1 MVFVKF
7 EWHVDW
13 LAICKLVFTKVR
25 QFYLKKSRL
34 AGIDFEKNKFEM
46 TNPLNEKDMNMK
58 KYIFIG
64 LIVAMVGGFVGVAA
78 YKYFEGPQ
86 PVNITER
93 QKVQFA
99 NLPEYP
105 NPADGGVDFTVAAAK
120 TVPGVVHIKVTVENS
135 NNYNDFDPFRDFFGD
150 RGFGNPFGQ
159 RGPQMGSGS
168 GVIISADGYIVTN
181 NHVVKGASKIEVI
194 LNDKRSY
201 NGKVIGTDP
210 NTDLALLKI
219 DASNLP
225 FIVYGNSDDVKI
237 GEWVLAVG
245 NPFNLTS
252 TVTAGIVSAKG
263 RNINIIGENGSR
275 FPIESFIQT
284 DAAVNPGNSGGALVS
299 TRGELIGINT
309 AIASQTGSYAGYS
322 FAVPVNLVRKVMDD
336 LLEYGK
342 VQRAFLG
349 VQIQEVN
356 SEVAKENGLKS
367 IKGVYLAGISEGGAA
382 EAAGLKKGDVITS
395 IAGVDVNTTAE
406 LTEQI
411 GRHRPGDK
419 IDVKVIRDN
428 KDKTIAVI
436 LRGEDNLTELKKREA
451 VNANSL
457 LGANFSK
464 LSDADK
470 KSLKI
475 ESGVKVCGLKSGKL
489 SSIGIREGFI
499 ITRLNNKSVNEP
511 SDVDD
516 AVNSS
521 ESNMLMVEGV
531 YPQNPYSK
539 YVYSFN
545 IK

>member
-1 MVFVKF
+1 
-7 EWHVDW
+7 
-13 LAICKLVFTKVR
+13 
-25 QFYLKKSRL
+25 
-34 AGIDFEKNKFEM
+34 
-46 TNPLNEKDMNMK
+46 MNMK
-58 KYIFIG
+58 KNIFIG
-64 LIVAMVGGFVGVAA
+64 LLLASLGGFVGVAA
-78 YKYFEGPQ
+78 YKFFETKD
-86 PVNITER
+86 PVSITER

-99 NLPEYP
+99 SLPLYP
-105 NPADGGVDFTVAAAK
+105 EPMDGGTDFTVAAAK
-120 TVPGVVHIKVTVENS
+120 TVPGVVHIKVTVNRTQED
-135 NNYNDFDPFRDFFGD
+135 NYFDPFREFFGD
-150 RGFGNPFGQ
+150 RHFGNPFGQ
-159 RGPQMGSGS
+159 RGPSMGSGS

-181 NHVVKGASKIEVI
+181 NHVVKGADKIEVI

-201 NGKVIGTDP
+201 SGKIIGTDP

-219 DASNLP
+219 DAQNLP

-263 RNINIIGENGSR
+263 RNINIIGDNGVGR

-299 TRGELIGINT
+299 TKGELIGINT

-336 LLEYGK
+336 LLEFGK

-356 SEVAKENGLKS
+356 SELAKENGLKS
-367 IKGVYLAGISEGGAA
+367 IKGVYLAGVSEGGAA
-382 EAAGLKKGDVITS
+382 EAAGLKKGDVITT

-419 IDVKVIRDN
+419 IDVKVVRDS
-428 KDKTIAVI
+428 KDKLIAVV
-436 LRGEDNLTELKKREA
+436 LRGEDNLTELKKKEV
-451 VNANSL
+451 VNVNSL
-457 LGANFSK
+457 LGADFSK
-464 LSDADK
+464 LSDSDK

-475 ESGVKVCGLKSGKL
+475 ESGVKVNGLKGGKL

-499 ITRLNNKSVNEP
+499 ITRLNNKSVNTPEDID
-511 SDVDD
+511 DV
-516 AVNSS
+516 VNSS

>member
-1 MVFVKF
+1 
-7 EWHVDW
+7 
-13 LAICKLVFTKVR
+13 
-25 QFYLKKSRL
+25 
-34 AGIDFEKNKFEM
+34 
-46 TNPLNEKDMNMK
+46 MNMK

-64 LIVAMVGGFVGVAA
+64 LLMAALGGFVGVAA
-78 YKYFEGPQ
+78 YKLVEEKN
-86 PVNITER
+86 PVSISER

-99 NLPEYP
+99 SLPAYP
-105 NPADGGVDFTVAAAK
+105 SPGDGGTDFTVAAAK
-120 TVPGVVHIKVTVENS
+120 TVPGVVHIKVTVS
-135 NNYNDFDPFRDFFGD
+135 QSAQDNYFDPFREFFGD
-150 RGFGNPFGQ
+150 RNFGNPFGQ

-181 NHVVKGASKIEVI
+181 NHVVKGADKIEVI

-201 NGKVIGTDP
+201 NGKIIGTDP
-210 NTDLALLKI
+210 NTDLALIKI
-219 DASNLP
+219 DAQNLP

-263 RNINIIGENGSR
+263 RNINIIGDNGSASK

-356 SEVAKENGLKS
+356 AEVAKENGLKT
-367 IKGVYLAGISEGGAA
+367 IKGVLLAGVSEGGAA
-382 EAAGLKKGDVITS
+382 EAAGLKKGDVVTN
-395 IAGVDVNTTAE
+395 IAGVEVNTTAE

-419 IDVKVIRDN
+419 IDVKVVRDN
-428 KDKTIAVI
+428 KDKVIAVI
-436 LRGEDNLTELKKREA
+436 LRGEDNLTELKKKEA

-457 LGANFSK
+457 LGADFSK
-464 LSDADK
+464 LSDADRK
-470 KSLKI
+470 NLKI
-475 ESGVKVCGLKSGKL
+475 ESGVKVSGLKSGKL
-489 SSIGIREGFI
+489 SGIGIREGFI
-499 ITRLNNKSVNEP
+499 ITRLNNKSVNAP
-511 SDVDD
+511 SDIEDVI
-516 AVNSS
+516 NSS

>member
-1 MVFVKF
+1 
-7 EWHVDW
+7 
-13 LAICKLVFTKVR
+13 
-25 QFYLKKSRL
+25 
-34 AGIDFEKNKFEM
+34 
-46 TNPLNEKDMNMK
+46 MNMK
-58 KYIFIG
+58 KSIFIG
-64 LIVAMVGGFVGVAA
+64 LLIASLGGFIGVAA
-78 YKYFEGPQ
+78 YKFFEDKQ
-86 PVNITER
+86 PTSITER

-99 NLPEYP
+99 SLPVYP
-105 NPADGGVDFTVAAAK
+105 EPMEGGTDFTVAAAK
-120 TVPGVVHIKVTVENS
+120 TVPGVVHIKVTINQS
-135 NNYNDFDPFRDFFGD
+135 QQDNYFDPFRDFFGD
-150 RGFGNPFGQ
+150 NRGFGNPFGQ
-159 RGPQMGSGS
+159 RGPSMGSGS

-181 NHVVKGASKIEVI
+181 NHVVKGADNIEVI
-194 LNDKRSY
+194 LNDKRSFK
-201 NGKVIGTDP
+201 GKVIGTDP
-210 NTDLALLKI
+210 NTDLALVKI
-219 DASNLP
+219 DAQNLP

-263 RNINIIGENGSR
+263 RNINIIGDNGVTK

-299 TRGELIGINT
+299 TKGELIGINT

-356 SEVAKENGLKS
+356 AEVAKENGLKS
-367 IKGVYLAGISEGGAA
+367 IKGVLLASINDGGAA
-382 EAAGLKKGDVITS
+382 DAAGLKKGDVVTS
-395 IAGVDVNTTAE
+395 IAGVDVNTTSE

-411 GRHRPGDK
+411 ARHRPGDK
-419 IDVKVIRDN
+419 IDVKVVRDN
-428 KDKTIAVI
+428 KDKIIPVI
-436 LRGEDNLTELKKREA
+436 LRGEDNLTELKKKEV
-451 VNANSL
+451 VNANAL
-457 LGANFSK
+457 LGADFSK
-464 LSDADK
+464 LSDADRK
-470 KSLKI
+470 NLKI
-475 ESGVKVCGLKSGKL
+475 ESGVKISALKSGKL

-499 ITRLNNKSVNEP
+499 ITKLNNKSVN
-511 SDVDD
+511 SADDVED
-516 AVNSS
+516 VINST

>member
-1 MVFVKF
+1 
-7 EWHVDW
+7 
-13 LAICKLVFTKVR
+13 
-25 QFYLKKSRL
+25 
-34 AGIDFEKNKFEM
+34 
-46 TNPLNEKDMNMK
+46 MK
-58 KYIFIG
+58 KNIFIG
-64 LIVAMVGGFVGVAA
+64 LLIATIGGFVAVAA
-78 YKYFEGPQ
+78 YKFFEDRN
-86 PVNITER
+86 PVSITER

-99 NLPEYP
+99 SLPVYP
-105 NPADGGVDFTVAAAK
+105 EPLDGGTDFTVAAAR
-120 TVPGVVHIKVTVENS
+120 TVPGVVHIKVTINQTAQD
-135 NNYNDFDPFRDFFGD
+135 NYFDPFREFFGD
-150 RGFGNPFGQ
+150 NRSFGNPFGP

-181 NHVVKGASKIEVI
+181 NHVVKGADKIEVI

-201 NGKVIGTDP
+201 KGKIIGTDP
-210 NTDLALLKI
+210 NTDLALIKI
-219 DASNLP
+219 DAQNLP
-225 FIVYGNSDDVKI
+225 FIVYGNSDEVKI

-263 RNINIIGENGSR
+263 RSINIIGDDGGVKN

-299 TRGELIGINT
+299 TKGELIGINT

-336 LLEYGK
+336 LLEFGK

-367 IKGVYLAGISEGGAA
+367 IKGVFLAGVSDGGAA
-382 EAAGLKKGDVITS
+382 EAAGLKKGDVVVS
-395 IAGVDVNTTAE
+395 IAGVDVNSTSE

-419 IDVKVIRDN
+419 IDVRVLREN
-428 KDKTIAVI
+428 KEKTIAVI
-436 LRGEDNLTELKKREA
+436 LRGEDNLTELKKKEA
-451 VNANSL
+451 VNVNSL
-457 LGANFSK
+457 LGADFSK
-464 LSDADK
+464 ITDSEK

-475 ESGVKVCGLKSGKL
+475 ESGVKVSSIKPGKL
-489 SSIGIREGFI
+489 SSVGVREGFI
-499 ITRLNNKSVNEP
+499 ITRLNNKSVSSP
-511 SDVDD
+511 SEVDEI
-516 AVNSS
+516 VNSS

-531 YPQNPYSK
+531 YAQNPYSK

>member
-1 MVFVKF
+1 M
-7 EWHVDW
+7 
-13 LAICKLVFTKVR
+13 
-25 QFYLKKSRL
+25 KKS
-34 AGIDFEKNKFEM
+34 
-46 TNPLNEKDMNMK
+46 
-58 KYIFIG
+58 IFIG
-64 LIVAMVGGFVGVAA
+64 LLIASLGGFIGVAA
-78 YKYFEGPQ
+78 YKFFEDKQ
-86 PVNITER
+86 PSSITER
-93 QKVQFA
+93 QKVQYA
-99 NLPEYP
+99 SLPVYP
-105 NPADGGVDFTVAAAK
+105 EPAEGGTDFTVAAAK
-120 TVPGVVHIKVTVENS
+120 TVPGVVHIKVTINQS
-135 NNYNDFDPFRDFFGD
+135 QQDNYFDPFRDFFGD
-150 RGFGNPFGQ
+150 NRGFGNPFGQ
-159 RGPQMGSGS
+159 RGPSMGSGS

-181 NHVVKGASKIEVI
+181 NHVVKGADNIEVI
-194 LNDKRSY
+194 LNDKRSFK
-201 NGKVIGTDP
+201 GKIIGTDP
-210 NTDLALLKI
+210 NTDLALIKI
-219 DASNLP
+219 DAQNLP

-263 RNINIIGENGSR
+263 RNINIIGDNGVKN

-284 DAAVNPGNSGGALVS
+284 DAAVNPGNSGGALVN
-299 TRGELIGINT
+299 TKGELIGINT

-356 SEVAKENGLKS
+356 SEVAKDNGLKS
-367 IKGVYLAGISEGGAA
+367 IKGVFIASVNEGGAA
-382 EAAGLKKGDVITS
+382 EAAGLKKGDVVTS
-395 IAGVDVNTTAE
+395 IAGVDVNSTSE

-411 GRHRPGDK
+411 ARHRPGDK
-419 IDVKVIRDN
+419 IDVKVVRDN
-428 KDKTIAVI
+428 KDKLVPVI
-436 LRGEDNLTELKKREA
+436 LRGEDNLTELKKKEA

-457 LGANFSK
+457 LGADFSK
-464 LSDADK
+464 LSDTDRK
-470 KSLKI
+470 NLKI
-475 ESGVKVCGLKSGKL
+475 ESGVKISGLKSGKL

-499 ITRLNNKSVNEP
+499 ITRLNNKSVN
-511 SDVDD
+511 SANDVED
-516 AVNSS
+516 VINST

>member
-1 MVFVKF
+1 
-7 EWHVDW
+7 
-13 LAICKLVFTKVR
+13 
-25 QFYLKKSRL
+25 
-34 AGIDFEKNKFEM
+34 
-46 TNPLNEKDMNMK
+46 MNMK

-64 LIVAMVGGFVGVAA
+64 LLVAAVGGFVGVAA
-78 YKYFEGPQ
+78 YKLLESPE
-86 PVNITER
+86 PVTISER

-99 NLPEYP
+99 NLPVYP
-105 NPADGGVDFTVAAAK
+105 NPADGGTDFTIAAAK
-120 TVPGVVHIKVTVENS
+120 TVPGVVHIKVMAETRS
-135 NNYNDFDPFRDFFGD
+135 NANEYDPFRDFFGD
-150 RGFGNPFGQ
+150 GFGNPFGQ

-181 NHVVKGASKIEVI
+181 NHVVKGATKIEVI

-219 DASNLP
+219 DAQNLP

-263 RNINIIGENGSR
+263 RSINIIGDNGSK

-299 TRGELIGINT
+299 TKGELIGINT

-356 SEVAKENGLKS
+356 SEVAKEYGLKT
-367 IKGVYLAGISEGGAA
+367 IKGVYLAGVSEGGAA

-395 IAGVDVNTTAE
+395 IAGVEVNTTSE

-428 KDKTIAVI
+428 KDKAIAVI
-436 LRGEDNLTELKKREA
+436 LRGEDNLTELKKKEV
-451 VNANSL
+451 VNVNSL

-475 ESGVKVCGLKSGKL
+475 ESGVKVGSLKAGKL

-499 ITRLNNKSVNEP
+499 ITKLNNKTVNEP

>member
-1 MVFVKF
+1 
-7 EWHVDW
+7 
-13 LAICKLVFTKVR
+13 
-25 QFYLKKSRL
+25 
-34 AGIDFEKNKFEM
+34 
-46 TNPLNEKDMNMK
+46 MNMK
-58 KYIFIG
+58 KSIFIG
-64 LIVAMVGGFVGVAA
+64 LVVASLGGFVGVAA
-78 YKYFEGPQ
+78 YKFFEQKNPET
-86 PVNITER
+86 ISER

-99 NLPEYP
+99 SLPEYP
-105 NPADGGVDFTVAAAK
+105 IAADGGTDFTVAAAK
-120 TVPGVVHIKVTVENS
+120 TVPGVVHIKVTINESSQDNS
-135 NNYNDFDPFRDFFGD
+135 FDPFRDFFGD
-150 RGFGNPFGQ
+150 NRGFGNPFGQ

-181 NHVVKGASKIEVI
+181 NHVVKGADKIEVI
-194 LNDKRSY
+194 LNDKRSFK
-201 NGKVIGTDP
+201 GKVIGTDP
-210 NTDLALLKI
+210 NTDLALVKI
-219 DASNLP
+219 DAVNLP

-263 RNINIIGENGSR
+263 RNINIIGENGTATK

-336 LLEYGK
+336 LLEFGK

-356 SEVAKENGLKS
+356 SEVAKENGLKNT
-367 IKGVYLAGISEGGAA
+367 KGVLISTVTDGGAA
-382 EAAGLKKGDVITS
+382 EAAGLKKGDVVTS
-395 IAGVDVNTTAE
+395 IAGVDVNSTSE

-419 IDVKVIRDN
+419 IDVKVIREN
-428 KDKTIAVI
+428 KDKLIAVI
-436 LRGEDNLTELKKREA
+436 LRGEDNLTGLKKKEA

-464 LSDADK
+464 LSDSEK

-475 ESGVKVCGLKSGKL
+475 ESGIKISSLKPGKL
-489 SSIGIREGFI
+489 SSIGIRDGFI
-499 ITRLNNKSVNEP
+499 ITKLNNKTVNSAE
-511 SDVDD
+511 DVDE
-516 AVNSS
+516 VINSS

-531 YPQNPYSK
+531 YAQNPFSK

>member
-1 MVFVKF
+1 M
-7 EWHVDW
+7 
-13 LAICKLVFTKVR
+13 
-25 QFYLKKSRL
+25 KKS
-34 AGIDFEKNKFEM
+34 
-46 TNPLNEKDMNMK
+46 
-58 KYIFIG
+58 IFIG
-64 LIVAMVGGFVGVAA
+64 LLIASLGGFIGVAA
-78 YKYFEGPQ
+78 YKFFEDKQ
-86 PVNITER
+86 PSSITER
-93 QKVQFA
+93 QKVQYA
-99 NLPEYP
+99 SLPVYP
-105 NPADGGVDFTVAAAK
+105 EPAEGGTDFTVAAAK
-120 TVPGVVHIKVTVENS
+120 TVPGVVHIKVTINQS
-135 NNYNDFDPFRDFFGD
+135 QQDNYFDPFRDFFGD
-150 RGFGNPFGQ
+150 NRGFGNPFGQ
-159 RGPQMGSGS
+159 RGPSMGSGS

-181 NHVVKGASKIEVI
+181 NHVVKGADNIEVI
-194 LNDKRSY
+194 LNDKRSFK
-201 NGKVIGTDP
+201 GKIIGTDP
-210 NTDLALLKI
+210 NTDLALIKI
-219 DASNLP
+219 DAQNLP

-263 RNINIIGENGSR
+263 RNINIIGDNGVTK

-299 TRGELIGINT
+299 TKGELIGINT

-356 SEVAKENGLKS
+356 SEVAKDNGLKS
-367 IKGVYLAGISEGGAA
+367 IKGVFIASVNEGGAA
-382 EAAGLKKGDVITS
+382 EAAGLKKGDVVTS
-395 IAGVDVNTTAE
+395 IAGVDVNSTSE

-411 GRHRPGDK
+411 ARHRPGDK
-419 IDVKVIRDN
+419 IDVKVVRDN
-428 KDKTIAVI
+428 KDKVVPVI
-436 LRGEDNLTELKKREA
+436 LRGEDNLTELKKKEV
-451 VNANSL
+451 VNVNSL
-457 LGANFSK
+457 LGADFSK
-464 LSDADK
+464 LSDTDRK
-470 KSLKI
+470 NLKI
-475 ESGVKVCGLKSGKL
+475 ESGVKISGLKSGKL

-499 ITRLNNKSVNEP
+499 ITRLNNKSVN
-511 SDVDD
+511 SADDVED
-516 AVNSS
+516 VINST

>member
-1 MVFVKF
+1 M
-7 EWHVDW
+7 
-13 LAICKLVFTKVR
+13 
-25 QFYLKKSRL
+25 KKS
-34 AGIDFEKNKFEM
+34 
-46 TNPLNEKDMNMK
+46 
-58 KYIFIG
+58 IFIG
-64 LIVAMVGGFVGVAA
+64 LLVASLGGFIGVAA
-78 YKYFEGPQ
+78 YKFFETSNPTT
-86 PVNITER
+86 ITER

-99 NLPEYP
+99 SLPIYP
-105 NPADGGVDFTVAAAK
+105 EPAEGGTDFTVAAAK
-120 TVPGVVHIKVTVENS
+120 TVPGVVHIKVTINASSQENT
-135 NNYNDFDPFRDFFGD
+135 FDPFRDFFGD
-150 RGFGNPFGQ
+150 NGGSFGFGSPFGQ

-181 NHVVKGASKIEVI
+181 NHVVKGADKIEVI
-194 LNDKRSY
+194 LNDKRSFK
-201 NGKVIGTDP
+201 GKIIGTDP
-210 NTDLALLKI
+210 NTDLALVKI
-219 DASNLP
+219 DAENLP

-263 RNINIIGENGSR
+263 RNINIIGDNGVTK

-299 TRGELIGINT
+299 TKGELIGINT

-356 SEVAKENGLKS
+356 SEVAKENGLKTT
-367 IKGVYLAGISEGGAA
+367 KGVLLAGVSDGGAA
-382 EAAGLKKGDVITS
+382 DAAGLKKGDVVTS
-395 IAGVDVNTTAE
+395 IAGVDVNSTSE

-419 IDVKVIRDN
+419 IDVKVLRDS
-428 KDKTIAVI
+428 KEKLIAVI
-436 LRGEDNLTELKKREA
+436 LRGEDNLTELKKKEA
-451 VNANSL
+451 VSANAV
-457 LGANFSK
+457 LGADFSK
-464 LSDADK
+464 LSDSEK

-475 ESGVKVCGLKSGKL
+475 ESGVKISGLKPGRLKNN
-489 SSIGIREGFI
+489 GIRDGFI
-499 ITRLNNKSVNEP
+499 ITRLNNKSVNTAEE
-511 SDVDD
+511 VDE
-516 AVNSS
+516 AINSS
-521 ESNMLMVEGV
+521 ESNMLLVEGV

-539 YVYSFN
+539 YFYSFN